1 MVVAIIAAW
10 ALAAATVSSALSQP
24 PLIWPATSWM
34 LPHVLP
40 SMGGTL
46 HSVQKWLLRNAVG
59 VLHVP

>member
-1 MVVAIIAAW
+1 
-10 ALAAATVSSALSQP
+10 
-24 PLIWPATSWM
+24 M

-46 HSVQKWLLRNAVG
+46 HTVQKWLLRNAVS